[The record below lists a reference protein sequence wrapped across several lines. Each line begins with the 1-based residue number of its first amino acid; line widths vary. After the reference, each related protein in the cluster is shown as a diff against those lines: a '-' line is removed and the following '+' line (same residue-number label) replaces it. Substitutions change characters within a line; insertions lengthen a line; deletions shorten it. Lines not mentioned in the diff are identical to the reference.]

1 MHLIVVAQLMNPYSQ
16 YSLLNTKYE
25 LSGKLAEQFHGL
37 KILYLPA
44 RFVYYTVLQNVKL
57 HCQYYIACVHLPS
70 VSISFLLFSYCSSLL
85 QLITMIMHNLHVP
98 VVLQWAVIL
107 FGLVECRTRFLSSMS
122 YLNILT
128 IKGKHRKRES
138 ERDLEDDRETR
149 HLSCL

>member
-107 FGLVECRTRFLSSMS
+107 FGLVESVELVFYRQCH
-122 YLNILT
+122 I
-128 IKGKHRKRES
+128 
-138 ERDLEDDRETR
+138 
-149 HLSCL
+149 